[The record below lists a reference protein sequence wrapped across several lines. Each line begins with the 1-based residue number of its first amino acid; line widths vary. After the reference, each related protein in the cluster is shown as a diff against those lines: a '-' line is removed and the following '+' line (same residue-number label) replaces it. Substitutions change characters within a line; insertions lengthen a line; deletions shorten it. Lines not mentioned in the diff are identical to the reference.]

1 MNFLSTLLLW
11 SWLIAYW
18 QGGQR
23 SEAITMNFVSTLLL
37 WGWLIAHWKVGQRRK
52 EVIRSRSGAEQ

>member
-18 QGGQR
+18 QD
-23 SEAITMNFVSTLLL
+23 E
-37 WGWLIAHWKVGQRRK
+37 QRRK
-52 EVIRSRSGAEQ
+52 EAIRSRSGAEQ